1 MIAVR
6 RSIAAIVTLS
16 LLSSCATFL
25 YPERKGNSGGQI
37 DVGPLVLDILW
48 FIPGLIPG
56 VVALAVDFTT
66 GAIYVGGGKRSGELK
81 VGPNGEI
88 AVHRPDLERD
98 AQVELRLVDQHA
110 RVLDSD
116 VTTWHVG
123 EDHQESVAVS
133 LADAAAELSGEQA
146 VVPLTLE
153 LRVDG
158 GEVARYS
165 LQMYRDGLPK
175 TDDVLP
181 VPAPILA
188 SR

>member
-56 VVALAVDFTT
+56 VVALAIDFTT
-66 GAIYVGGGKRSGELK
+66 GAIYLGGGKRSGKLQ
-81 VGPNGEI
+81 VGPDGEI
-88 AVHRPDLERD
+88 AVHRPDLDRD

-116 VTTWHVG
+116 VANWEVG
-123 EDHQESVAVS
+123 DDASESLAVS
-133 LADAAAELSGEQA
+133 LADAAAQLSGDEA
-146 VVPLTLE
+146 VVPMTLE

-158 GEVARYS
+158 GEVARYP
-165 LQMYRDGLPK
+165 LQMHRNGLPK

-181 VPAPILA
+181 LPAPILA